1 MMPTD
6 PVADLK
12 AKLQAAHD
20 ATQLQRQAARDTAA
34 QIASGAATPPPL
46 PGGDSASMANQ

>member
-1 MMPTD
+1 MPTD

-20 ATQLQRQAARDTAA
+20 ATQVQRQAARDTAA

-46 PGGDSASMANQ
+46 PGGQSAPLPTQ